1 MMMVFHGGG
10 SCDGDNADHVG
21 GDDGVV
27 DELNMILIK
36 SSLQHKLNYNERLQ

>member
-1 MMMVFHGGG
+1 MVFHGGG

-27 DELNMILIK
+27 DITKIL
-36 SSLQHKLNYNERLQ
+36 Q